1 MNFFR
6 ERSMGMIKL
15 TQNLSC
21 LYIEMVIV
29 LDKQGKMK
37 NSFSRLL
44 NVDVDNISI
53 LCQNFSLLIYLELI
67 C

>member
-1 MNFFR
+1 
-6 ERSMGMIKL
+6 MGMIKL